1 MPPPPLAADLCPFLP
16 ERFTP
21 ESLIAQTLWTMVA
34 SLPFVVTLRKMSRRR
49 GVRRWFTT
57 AALFAGVLLTY
68 AFVLIPTASCGGC
81 AGGAF
86 TGGAFGFAFLI
97 LAGARK
103 VFFPGPIADHLA
115 LGALVAIVPA
125 AYAAGGQI
133 VLREYADAVKA
144 YGYMG
149 EGIKPEEALLAM
161 EDAAGAARPR
171 AFALNEPHAGNFRFD
186 LMGEAHATLP
196 LPDATYM
203 FKAGKLE
210 EGTFCAVPVVGDE
223 WTIADPVPLWYIC
236 ENDWRMFVSCNDAY
250 EGRYDAKDWYGK
262 TRLEECLTRPE
273 RLIAKWREENPI
285 SPPPPPMPPSPPAAP
300 LAPSPPPE
308 PPQAPEE
315 APPPP
320 EPPGGAEQPPP
331 PEPPAEGMDAGGAA
345 MPPPPPGAPTAGV
358 DDAGAEDGGA
368 GADSGGSGGGEDV
381 AAPPLPPAPPP
392 APSPPPP
399 YVAPKVFR
407 MYFYEVDFVNHYN
420 EFATLADAAVTQSS
434 IDNRVRVSEAA
445 PRVRLA
451 EEQVPC
457 CDAQAA
463 AATAEQTDLAL
474 AMVLPFAVGRVALT
488 VFRTFFP
495 VKKRRR
501 EAAFMTRQELKKIKL
516 S

>member
-1 MPPPPLAADLCPFLP
+1 MNALRERARGLAAGLATMVAAMRGRTVAGPMTAGATHRVKGKAAKKKVRAARSSPRAGSSDVSPRQRLSSRARSMPPPPLAADLCPFLP

-285 SPPPPPMPPSPPAAP
+285 SPPPPPMPPGRRPRRRARRPR
-300 LAPSPPPE
+300 PSRRVRRRNRRRRPKRRRRRRNRR
-308 PPQAPEE
+308 
-315 APPPP
+315 
-320 EPPGGAEQPPP
+320 G
-331 PEPPAEGMDAGGAA
+331 GGAA
-345 MPPPPPGAPTAGV
+345 AAARAAGGGHGRGGAATRPPPPGAPTAGWTTPARRTV
-358 DDAGAEDGGA
+358 ERGTTTVEAEVGRTSRRRRCLRRRPRA
-368 GADSGGSGGGEDV
+368 V
-381 AAPPLPPAPPP
+381 A
-392 APSPPPP
+392 S
-399 YVAPKVFR
+399 
-407 MYFYEVDFVNHYN
+407 
-420 EFATLADAAVTQSS
+420 AAV
-434 IDNRVRVSEAA
+434 RR
-445 PRVRLA
+445 A
-451 EEQVPC
+451 EGVPDVLLRGGLREPLQRIR
-457 CDAQAA
+457 DARGRGG
-463 AATAEQTDLAL
+463 D
-474 AMVLPFAVGRVALT
+474 AVEHR
-488 VFRTFFP
+488 
-495 VKKRRR
+495 
-501 EAAFMTRQELKKIKL
+501 
-516 S
+516 